1 MPVRAR
7 AGSLH
12 RPTRGIDVRPR
23 QIPHDE
29 TPPGQGAGLVEQ
41 GRDRL
46 DRRGPGPGLSPG
58 LGQPV
63 HGRPGTVAFRFRDPS
78 AQSLPLL
85 VGPIPGSRSR
95 ARVEENTAA
104 ADLQL
109 TEGDLAAVKEIL
121 PAGGFGARYATDL
134 PEWV

>member
-1 MPVRAR
+1 M
-7 AGSLH
+7 
-12 RPTRGIDVRPR
+12 
-23 QIPHDE
+23 
-29 TPPGQGAGLVEQ
+29 
-41 GRDRL
+41 
-46 DRRGPGPGLSPG
+46 
-58 LGQPV
+58 
-63 HGRPGTVAFRFRDPS
+63 
-78 AQSLPLL
+78 L